1 MKKWTKEEIQTLL
14 NTNPS
19 AVVRGI
25 LAIYEYQTAHEK
37 AAHLTEEHNGVG
49 FNALDA
55 EILTSLAKQIL
66 SWQGE
71 RPAERKYNFPLSVK
85 QLELAKK
92 KMKKYAGQLAKIA
105 NRKEEMKQ
113 AA

>member
-37 AAHLTEEHNGVG
+37 AA
-49 FNALDA
+49 
-55 EILTSLAKQIL
+55 SLAKQIL